1 MPSTFASTNIAEM
14 DYYIDRRQ
22 KKKEKKANR
31 RNATQ
36 SGLLLNDI
44 TPLTDTQSDVFRS
57 YNSGKN
63 TVLHGCA
70 GTGKTFLSAFLAM
83 RDIMNKVDNKQ
94 QLIIVRSVVPSRD
107 MGFLPGSITEK
118 TKVYEEPYRALF
130 SEMFNRGD
138 AYDILKQKGKVQF
151 VSTSFIR
158 GTTWDDSIILVDEF
172 QNLDWGELNTVITRV
187 GENSRI
193 LFSGDGKQDDLT
205 SKRYNQESGIDQF
218 LKVLGKMESFDT
230 IDFQPA
236 DIVRSDFVKEYIETC
251 YSMGIYS

>member
-1 MPSTFASTNIAEM
+1 
-14 DYYIDRRQ
+14 
-22 KKKEKKANR
+22 
-31 RNATQ
+31 
-36 SGLLLNDI
+36 
-44 TPLTDTQSDVFRS
+44 
-57 YNSGKN
+57 
-63 TVLHGCA
+63 
-70 GTGKTFLSAFLAM
+70 
-83 RDIMNKVDNKQ
+83 
-94 QLIIVRSVVPSRD
+94 